1 MRDLVRVI
9 VSLALGA
16 GVAQAADQTIL
27 GKQLQGKDAKPG
39 LVSTKRKIVA
49 QAKETA
55 SADTIV
61 GDPTTSGATVTVFVS
76 GTGSAIQVFVL
87 PAGTDPRSGKPFWSA
102 TGGGFKYKDSKGTNG
117 AVRVAEIKKSGS
129 GTFQIKIVALSKNG
143 PVAVVPPDPGTSG
156 CVRVEV
162 GGGDRYH
169 VLFPAPPNATVKKN
183 DAKSFVVKDAVVE
196 GLCPLPICGN
206 GFVEPGEACDGGP
219 FCANCEQNVTSCCV
233 VPGQCVTT
241 LPYSLFTDL
250 VRHCEVVL
258 PPPPRSNI
266 VRGGVCQPDASC
278 VTESFEPLSVCCQE
292 NGSCEDTVVADT
304 GALWS
309 FHQGCQ
315 VGGRGGRT
323 APGARCVGVTCVN
336 P

>member
-16 GVAQAADQTIL
+16 GVAQAADQSIL
-27 GKQLQGKDAKPG
+27 GKQLQVKDSKPG

-76 GTGSAIQVFVL
+76 GTGSASQVFVL

-102 TGGGFKYKDSKGTNG
+102 TPAAGSSTRTPRVQNG
-117 AVRVAEIKKSGS
+117 AVRVAEIEKSLAAAPS
-129 GTFQIKIVALSKNG
+129 RSRSSRSARTAPSRWCRQY
-143 PVAVVPPDPGTSG
+143 PGTSG

-169 VLFPAPPNATVKKN
+169 VLFPAPSDATVKKN

-241 LPYSLFTDL
+241 LPYSLFTDRLRWPGGPPSASDEQHRSRRRLPARRL
-250 VRHCEVVL
+250 VRHRVVRAAVGLL
-258 PPPPRSNI
+258 PGER
-266 VRGGVCQPDASC
+266 
-278 VTESFEPLSVCCQE
+278 
-292 NGSCEDTVVADT
+292 
-304 GALWS
+304 
-309 FHQGCQ
+309 
-315 VGGRGGRT
+315 
-323 APGARCVGVTCVN
+323 
-336 P
+336 